1 MIRLLVVG
9 KLKERALAELCA
21 TYLKRIRPWAPI
33 EVVELK
39 DAGPDKE
46 AAALLAQL
54 GGPGGNSHV
63 VALDER
69 GDNPSS
75 REFSELVTSHGS
87 LVFLIG
93 GPDGLSDTARGRAD
107 RILSLSKLTFPHE
120 LARVLLLEQ
129 VYRGLSIARGGRY
142 HRD

>member
-1 MIRLLVVG
+1 M
-9 KLKERALAELCA
+9 
-21 TYLKRIRPWAPI
+21 
-33 EVVELK
+33 
-39 DAGPDKE
+39 
-46 AAALLAQL
+46 LAQL

-69 GDNPSS
+69 GENPTS
-75 REFSELVTSHGS
+75 REFSTLVTSHGS

-93 GPDGLSDTARGRAD
+93 GPDGLGEAARRRAD
-107 RILSLSKLTFPHE
+107 HVLSLSRLTFPHE

-129 VYRGLSIARGGRY
+129 VYRGLSIARGGKY